1 MFTKWRTTMSSPL
14 SSLFTIGYVRSASV
28 TARVTN
34 GVYVRLNPSR
44 DANASF
50 TRCRVRTTC
59 SMLTSTMFH
68 ARAVIWSDPTM
79 CEAISLRMCV
89 IGTIS
94 SPPPATTGPGTER
107 NAGAAS
113 RERQR
118 WPEQTCLP
126 QRPRPSRPSS

>member
-1 MFTKWRTTMSSPL
+1 M
-14 SSLFTIGYVRSASV
+14 

-68 ARAVIWSDPTM
+68 ARAVVWSDPTM
-79 CEAISLRMCV
+79 CEAISFRMCV
-89 IGTIS
+89 IGTVS
-94 SPPPATTGPGTER
+94 SPPPETTGPGTAR
-107 NAGAAS
+107 NAGAEEAAGAEAAAAAGADVPPAATAS
-113 RERQR
+113 ITSFFVIRPPVPLPVIWER
-118 WPEQTCLP
+118 
-126 QRPRPSRPSS
+126 SR